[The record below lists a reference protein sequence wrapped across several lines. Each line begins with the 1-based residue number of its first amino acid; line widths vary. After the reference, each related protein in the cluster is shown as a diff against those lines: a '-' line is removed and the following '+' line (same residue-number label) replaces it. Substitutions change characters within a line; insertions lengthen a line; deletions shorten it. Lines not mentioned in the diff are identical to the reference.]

1 MCHGLKP
8 DHLLLMTY
16 DLLIMTYDQL
26 SKWKTCETI
35 KQSHLLMSS
44 TKMSIYIYIKIR
56 HLFLNKLYFASK
68 PSKTP

>member
-1 MCHGLKP
+1 MCHEPKP
-8 DHLLLMTY
+8 DHLLHMTY
-16 DLLIMTYDQL
+16 DLLTMTYDQL
-26 SKWKTCETI
+26 STWKTCETI